1 VQRGPFRAASR
12 TGLKAPRYIKMENAP
27 EQKATAEPAEPA
39 EFFEKELCIPG
50 ALRGV
55 CYSLFPIPYSLL
67 IPNP

>member
-1 VQRGPFRAASR
+1 MRAARPFQGRISN
-12 TGLKAPRYIKMENAP
+12 GAESPALHQMENAP

-55 CYSLFPIPYSLL
+55 CYSLFPIPY
-67 IPNP
+67 